1 METQDEYSAQGSHFA
16 GSHKVS
22 HYYDTHIQKRQDKKK
37 KKKTWQGLC
46 IFFFKELTN
55 SCLFQKVSLA
65 LYLKEKLRYSFS
77 F

>member
-37 KKKTWQGLC
+37 KKPGKDFV
-46 IFFFKELTN
+46 FFFQGVDKLLPFSKSVLST
-55 SCLFQKVSLA
+55 VS
-65 LYLKEKLRYSFS
+65 
-77 F
+77 